1 MRWGLQTLRA
11 SSRRLASTSLLI
23 VWTAHNSWDC
33 FNFLLQVVHKSAQK
47 CRSLRQILEYS
58 GPDSVK
64 DTFCQVF
71 AIDGQV
77 AGEHYT
83 VELVPGGADIDV
95 TEENRREFVDKY
107 VDYVLNKSIEGQ
119 YAAFFEGL
127 MMLCKGPAITLFSP
141 VEMERLVCG
150 NPHLD
155 FKALESAAK
164 YEAGFTVTT
173 PAIIWLWDI
182 AQNEFDLPAKKMFL
196 KFFTGAK
203 TYNPISSTCIWSCA
217 RGLVIRLQKIAG
229 MYRI

>member
-1 MRWGLQTLRA
+1 M
-11 SSRRLASTSLLI
+11 
-23 VWTAHNSWDC
+23 
-33 FNFLLQVVHKSAQK
+33 
-47 CRSLRQILEYS
+47 
-58 GPDSVK
+58 
-64 DTFCQVF
+64 F

-107 VDYVLNKSIEGQ
+107 VDYVLNKSIERQ

-155 FKALESAAK
+155 FKALENAAK

-182 AQNEFDLPAKKMFL
+182 AQNEFDLAAKKMFL
-196 KFFTGAK
+196 KFFTGTKSAVGQCWWLHQCGVLQASVV
-203 TYNPISSTCIWSCA
+203 IA
-217 RGLVIRLQKIAG
+217 RDSVQDRTVLQLGAWAT
-229 MYRI
+229 